1 MASGTTQV
9 QRAGGVMFENVTHGR
24 AERRAFFQLH
34 GISAAM
40 AAHAACGLAF
50 VAVSAA
56 APAAVESVE
65 TATYL
70 LLQTPAPFRDAA
82 PPLREPAA
90 AQPAARAA
98 TPRIVRPRAE
108 PRTPAAAPADA
119 PSTVSELA
127 LRTPDL
133 KASVV
138 PPSAPALDASLL
150 RGLGDAGRLSAS
162 GSAAGGTAA
171 DVDEAG
177 AAPVVAPEML
187 AHAPV
192 MVNRRVITRVM
203 SERYPETL
211 LWAGIGGEVVVS
223 FIIGVDGRPE
233 MERVDVISASDA
245 RFVPAALRGL
255 RAMRFRPAQLDGR
268 PVRVRVTLPLVWH
281 IPAQA

>member
-1 MASGTTQV
+1 
-9 QRAGGVMFENVTHGR
+9 MFENVTHGR

-40 AAHAACGLAF
+40 AAHAACGLAI

-70 LLQTPAPFRDAA
+70 LLQTPAPFRDATQA
-82 PPLREPAA
+82 ALREPAA
-90 AQPAARAA
+90 AKPPARTAAPRAA
-98 TPRIVRPRAE
+98 RPRAE
-108 PRTPAAAPADA
+108 PRTTAPADA
-119 PSTVSELA
+119 PATVSELA
-127 LRTPDL
+127 LRTPNL
-133 KASVV
+133 HASVV

-150 RGLGDAGRLSAS
+150 RGLGDAGRVSAS

-171 DVDEAG
+171 DAEEAG

-187 AHAPV
+187 ARAPV

-211 LWAGIGGEVVVS
+211 LWAGIGGEVVVT

-233 MERVDVISASDA
+233 MDKVDVISASDA

-268 PVRVRVTLPLVWH
+268 PVRVRVTLPLVWN
-281 IPAQA
+281 IPAEV